1 VAATL
6 TTLRRPVLLPLI
18 AVILLLTLP
27 ACSSRVARPSPPAK
41 VPLPSQEVIAGLLKN
56 GKQAVAQGQYDRAIG
71 LFRRLQDGYPNA
83 PERPEATLLLAQVF
97 EKRGETIPALVEY
110 RKLASEFPQAPQAAL
125 ARIKI
130 PELERQLPVV
140 RPPQESRIIG
150 LHVWPDALAGLD
162 DRELGR
168 LRQSGT
174 NTLFVSV
181 VRNRTFP
188 FIVEGGPAKGAP
200 PTPTAAPG
208 VYFKTDWA
216 PVLQDRLSAL
226 VGAAH
231 RQGMQVWASL
241 SVRRM
246 DWVHSKLE
254 WADWKFNSQ
263 TGRLERVETLDL
275 LHPALRDYLVGL
287 LTDLA
292 GTEVDGIFLAA
303 DPPSEA
309 SEGFS
314 THALQKFEKDL
325 GQPVDPSRL
334 LSAQGRERSL
344 GYAPEFWRW
353 FGWKQRE
360 QSKSVLGVME
370 TVRVAFP
377 GLMVAVEVHPEA
389 VTNPQAAMAMY
400 AEDLL
405 DLRRYRVDYIALPV
419 TSAQGSLAAKAAE
432 IVRGERLLLLVDPTD
447 KSGVKPATLPAGTGL
462 IYKEKSGQPR
472 LTNQGR

>member
-1 VAATL
+1 MAATL
-6 TTLRRPVLLPLI
+6 TTIRTPFLLQLI
-18 AVILLLTLP
+18 AVILLLALP

-41 VPLPSQEVIAGLLKN
+41 VLLPSQEVIAGLLQN

-83 PERPEATLLLAQVF
+83 PERSEAMLLLAQVF

-110 RKLASEFPQAPQAAL
+110 RKLASEFPQAPQATL

-181 VRNRTFP
+181 TRET
-188 FIVEGGPAKGAP
+188 
-200 PTPTAAPG
+200 G

-263 TGRLERVETLDL
+263 TGGLERVETLDL

-314 THALQKFEKDL
+314 TTALRKFEKDM

-353 FGWKQRE
+353 LGWKQRE

-370 TVRVAFP
+370 AVRAAFP

-447 KSGVKPATLPAGTGL
+447 KSGVKPATLPVGTGL

>member
-1 VAATL
+1 M
-6 TTLRRPVLLPLI
+6 
-18 AVILLLTLP
+18 LLLTLP

-41 VPLPSQEVIAGLLKN
+41 VPLPSREVIAGLLQN

-97 EKRGETIPALVEY
+97 EKRGETVQALVEY
-110 RKLASEFPQAPQAAL
+110 RKLASEFPQASQATL
-125 ARIKI
+125 ARTKI

-140 RPPQESRIIG
+140 RPSQESRTIG
-150 LHVWPDALAGLD
+150 LHVGPDAIAGFD

-168 LRQSGT
+168 LRQAGT
-174 NTLFVSV
+174 NTLLVSV
-181 VRNRTFP
+181 VRNH
-188 FIVEGGPAKGAP
+188 IVLAGGEREA
-200 PTPTAAPG
+200 G

-231 RQGMQVWASL
+231 RQGMQVWASF

-246 DWVHSKLE
+246 DWVDPKLE
-254 WADWKFNSQ
+254 WTDWKFNAQ

-292 GTEVDGIFLAA
+292 GTGVDGIFLAA

-314 THALQKFEKDL
+314 THALRKFEKDM

-353 FGWKQRE
+353 LGWKQRE
-360 QSKSVLGVME
+360 QSRSVLGVME
-370 TVRVAFP
+370 AVRAAFP
-377 GLMVAVEVHPEA
+377 GLLVAVEVHPEA
-389 VTNPQAAMAMY
+389 VTNPQAALAMY

-405 DLRRYRVDYIALPV
+405 DLRRYRLDYIALPV
-419 TSAQGSLAAKAAE
+419 TSAQGALAAKAAE
-432 IVRGERLLLLVDPTD
+432 TVRGERLLLLVDPAD
-447 KSGVKPATLPAGTGL
+447 KSAIKPATLPAGTGL